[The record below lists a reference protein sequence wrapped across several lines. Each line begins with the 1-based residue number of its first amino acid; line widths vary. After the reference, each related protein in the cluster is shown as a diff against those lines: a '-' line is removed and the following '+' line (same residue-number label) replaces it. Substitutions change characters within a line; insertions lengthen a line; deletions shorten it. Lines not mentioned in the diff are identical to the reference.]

1 MTRVLIAD
9 DSASVRMTLRSW
21 LEPAGYVVEEAAD
34 GAQAI
39 ERLRAAS
46 EPLLV
51 LLDYEMPGL
60 TGFEVLQR
68 ALDEGLAPPRLGYIC
83 ISGMQGAFPAEFN
96 ELLRRLRIQMIPK
109 PFGQEDLLAV
119 TAYVA
124 ARDGLAAPAAPGG
137 REGA

>member
-21 LEPAGYVVEEAAD
+21 LEPAGYVVEEATD

-39 ERLRAAS
+39 ERIRAAA

-68 ALDEGLAPPRLGYIC
+68 ALAEGLAPPRLGYIC
-83 ISGMQGAFPAEFN
+83 ISGMQGAFPAEFSD
-96 ELLRRLRIQMIPK
+96 LLRRLRIQMIPK
-109 PFGQEDLLAV
+109 PFRQEDLLAV
-119 TAYVA
+119 TAYVV
-124 ARDGLAAPAAPGG
+124 ARDGLPIPTPVAAQ
-137 REGA
+137 EGA

>member
-9 DSASVRMTLRSW
+9 DSASVRTTLRSW
-21 LEPAGYVVEEAAD
+21 LEPAGYVVEEVAD
-34 GAQAI
+34 GARAI
-39 ERLRAAS
+39 EMIRAAT

-60 TGFEVLQR
+60 TGFEVLKL

-109 PFGQEDLLAV
+109 PFRQEDLLAV

-124 ARDGLAAPAAPGG
+124 AREGLAVPVPV
-137 REGA
+137 GAGESV